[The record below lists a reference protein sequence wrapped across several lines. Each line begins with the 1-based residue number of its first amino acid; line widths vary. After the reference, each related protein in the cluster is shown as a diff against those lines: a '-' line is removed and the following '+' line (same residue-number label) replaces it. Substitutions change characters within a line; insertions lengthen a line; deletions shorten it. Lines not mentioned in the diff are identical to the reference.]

1 MHLFQ
6 QRLRDTMPLIQIA
19 NISTTYRDHL
29 DALYAYA
36 LHMGFDEQTAMDA
49 IHDLFYKLCTR
60 DTSIDNY
67 ENLRFYLFRS
77 LRNRLIDLRRSRR
90 EFMALEV
97 NEQLDATDPPFHLE
111 VTVEDIM
118 ILEEEKEAIRKKVEY
133 MLEGLTHRQRE
144 IIYLRYIHEYSY
156 EEIAEIMQISVES
169 CRNLLSRTITRLK
182 DSHLPLWLLIFL
194 LH

>member
-133 MLEGLTHRQRE
+133 MLEGLTRRQRE
-144 IIYLRYIHEYSY
+144 IIFLRYIHEYSY

-182 DSHLPLWLLIFL
+182 DSHLPLWLLFFL

>member
-1 MHLFQ
+1 
-6 QRLRDTMPLIQIA
+6 MPVIQFT
-19 NISTTYRDHL
+19 NISSTYRDHL
-29 DALYAYA
+29 DGLYAYA

-49 IHDLFYKLCTR
+49 IHDLFYKLCLR
-60 DTSIDNY
+60 ETSIDNY

-77 LRNRLIDLRRSRR
+77 LRNRLIDLRRSQR
-90 EFMALEV
+90 EFMTLEV
-97 NEQLDATDPPFHLE
+97 NEQCDVADPRFHLE

-144 IIYLRYIHEYSY
+144 IIFLRYIHEYSY

>member
-90 EFMALEV
+90 EFMSLEV

>member
-182 DSHLPLWLLIFL
+182 DSHLPLWLLFFL

>member
-1 MHLFQ
+1 
-6 QRLRDTMPLIQIA
+6 
-19 NISTTYRDHL
+19 
-29 DALYAYA
+29 
-36 LHMGFDEQTAMDA
+36 MGFDEQTAMDA

-90 EFMALEV
+90 EFMSLEV
-97 NEQLDATDPPFHLE
+97 NEQSDVADPPFHLE